1 MCNQNKAC
9 KELHEIKA
17 ENIMSRDV
25 TVVEPMEKL
34 STAEILM
41 IKKNIGGLPVVSPE
55 TKKLIGILT
64 QRDIQISKTLIGTDI
79 FHVDDIYSK
88 NPVVGKPDE
97 SLPKI
102 IKKMN
107 QYNIERVPIVD
118 DKDHVIGIV
127 VTKDLIRSL
136 AEFFDDP

>member
-1 MCNQNKAC
+1 M
-9 KELHEIKA
+9 
-17 ENIMSRDV
+17 NIMDLHSITAKDIMSKEV

-34 STAEILM
+34 SKAEIIM

-55 TKKLIGILT
+55 TKRLIGILT
-64 QRDIQISKTLIGTDI
+64 QRDVQLSRTIIGTDI

-88 NPVVGKPDE
+88 NPINGKIDD

-107 QYNIERVPIVD
+107 DNNIERIPIID
-118 DKDHVIGIV
+118 DREQVIGIV
-127 VTKDLIRSL
+127 VTKDIIQALGR
-136 AEFFDDP
+136 FFQP